1 MDMKQGL
8 DRLKGAPKHLGKAA
22 ALVLSL
28 LAADVASA
36 AVPGAAK
43 QLDGRA
49 APPIAGSDKSG
60 TNTLIEN
67 LARAKQKWIQET
79 FDKSKSFVYEKG
91 NANLAVLEDPLQDE
105 WTFFKVE
112 FGDVGQ
118 TNLIGCH
125 KKSEMCMN
133 LKLPLDPDDV
143 IPEHRGFLEEAERQA
158 KTLPNL
164 YKTAPDPESGDT
176 WLAATIMQTEKEG
189 IFLLIRPDKMLDIA
203 VSRGDTD
210 KQKPGTEF

>member
-1 MDMKQGL
+1 MDMKSRPDQINKA
-8 DRLKGAPKHLGKAA
+8 RSLGRAA
-22 ALVLSL
+22 ALTLSL
-28 LAADVASA
+28 LAAGNASA

-43 QLDGRA
+43 QFDGRA

-60 TNTLIEN
+60 ANTLMEN
-67 LARAKQKWIQET
+67 LATAKQKWIQET
-79 FDKSKSFVYEKG
+79 FDKSRGHVYEKG
-91 NANLAVLEDPLQDE
+91 NANLAVLKDPLQDE

-143 IPEHRGFLEEAERQA
+143 IPEHRGFLEEAEKQA

-176 WLAATIMQTEKEG
+176 WLAATVMQTEKEG

-203 VSRGDTD
+203 VSRGAAE
-210 KQKPGTEF
+210 KKAEPEL